1 MVLLVA
7 EARAQPPRDPRAGSP
22 AAPDPFA
29 VLREEGRSWIYET
42 VLGESLSS
50 LVVPP
55 EGARWRCEV
64 KPWTAP
70 GAAAR
75 SSLVCDRHRKAPHG
89 PEAGAERTLWLVFDD
104 VGVRQLDERSTDAG
118 DRSKTLGLTFPRKLD
133 GTWML
138 DEKGRDGARTR
149 VMVREEAAMVH
160 GVDRQVWVAE
170 AERWAPP
177 AGGKVAGPDRHLVQ
191 FIPGLGPVLMCTKAG
206 KPGSEYHCL
215 RLFADKPPPES
226 KPAPPRGRVSIAS
239 KQAHDPS
246 TLTARHVAA
255 KVASA
260 YLGGVRRCYQAVRA
274 SRPTAR
280 GALTLDFTVNAVG
293 KTTAIAVKGFDD
305 GIAGCVAKQV
315 ADWRFPIPQ
324 STYTEP
330 RNARFTL
337 GLALSP

>member
-1 MVLLVA
+1 
-7 EARAQPPRDPRAGSP
+7 
-22 AAPDPFA
+22 
-29 VLREEGRSWIYET
+29 
-42 VLGESLSS
+42 
-50 LVVPP
+50 
-55 EGARWRCEV
+55 
-64 KPWTAP
+64 
-70 GAAAR
+70 
-75 SSLVCDRHRKAPHG
+75 
-89 PEAGAERTLWLVFDD
+89 

-133 GTWML
+133 GTWTL
-138 DEKGRDGARTR
+138 DENGRDGARTR
-149 VMVREEAAMVH
+149 VTVREETAMVH
-160 GVDRQVWVAE
+160 GVDRRVWVAE

-177 AGGKVAGPDRHLVQ
+177 AGGQVADPARHLVQ
-191 FIPGLGPVLMCTKAG
+191 FVPGLGPVLMCTKEA

-215 RLFADKPPPES
+215 RLFADKPPPEG
-226 KPAPPRGRVSIAS
+226 KPAPRGRVSISS

-246 TLTARHVAA
+246 TLTARDVAA
-255 KVASA
+255 RVASA

-280 GALTLDFTVNAVG
+280 GALALDFTVNAVG
-293 KTTAIAVKGFDD
+293 KTWAIAVKGFDD

-324 STYTEP
+324 STYAEP

>member
-1 MVLLVA
+1 MVLLAA
-7 EARAQPPRDPRAGSP
+7 EARAQPPRDPP

-42 VLGESLSS
+42 ALGASLSS

-55 EGARWRCEV
+55 QGARWQCQV

-75 SSLVCDRHRKAPHG
+75 SSLVCDRHRKAPDG
-89 PEAGAERTLWLVFDD
+89 PAAGAEWTLWLVFDD
-104 VGVRQLDERSTDAG
+104 MGVRQLDDRNTDAG

-138 DEKGRDGARTR
+138 DEKARDGARAR
-149 VMVREEAAMVH
+149 VTVREETATVR

-177 AGGKVAGPDRHLVQ
+177 AGSKVADPERHLVQ
-191 FIPGLGPVLMCTKAG
+191 FVPGLGPVLMCTKEG

-215 RLFADKPPPES
+215 RLSADKPPPEN
-226 KPAPPRGRVSIAS
+226 KPAPRGRVSIAS

-293 KTTAIAVKGFDD
+293 KTTAIAVKGFND
-305 GIAGCVAKQV
+305 GLAGCVAKQV

-324 STYTEP
+324 STYAEP